1 MSTERLVAEFKA
13 LVRIDSES
21 FEEGAFQKQ
30 LMQSFKDLGLHIW
43 EDDTMAQ
50 TGLGA
55 NNFIAR
61 LDGDV
66 SIEPLFFSS
75 HIDTVSPGK
84 GIQPIEKNGR
94 VISDQTTILA
104 ADDKAGIAIMLE
116 LIKRLKERDIQH
128 GPLEFILTP
137 GEEVGLLGAKAVDMD
152 QLQAKYGYVLDNGGP
167 VGGIITASPTM
178 QRLNIRVTGKAAHAG
193 LEPEKGISAIEVAS
207 RAIVR
212 MKLGRIDEETT
223 ANIGQIQGGTAM
235 NIVMDHLELIAEVR
249 SLNHQKC
256 LDQVESMRQALE
268 EEAERSGAQL
278 DFQATQLIT
287 GYQFDPAHPLLAHA
301 ERSLEPLGR
310 KARFER
316 SGGGTDANVFNEKG
330 KAVVNVSIGYEN
342 IHTVEEYIPIDE
354 FEHAV
359 EFALQLVKGMPAFRA
374 DPVD

>member
-21 FEEGAFQKQ
+21 FAEGAFQKH

-61 LDGDV
+61 LDGEA

-84 GIQPIEKNGR
+84 GIQPIEENGR
-94 VISDQTTILA
+94 VVSDQTTILA

-116 LIKRLKERDIQH
+116 LIKRLKEQNIQH

-137 GEEVGLLGAKAVDMD
+137 GEEVGLLGAKAADMD

-207 RAIVR
+207 QAIVR

-223 ANIGQIQGGTAM
+223 ANIGQIHGGTAM
-235 NIVMDHLELIAEVR
+235 NIVMDHLELVAEVR

-256 LDQVESMRQALE
+256 LDQVEAMRKALE
-268 EEAERSGAQL
+268 EEVERSGAQL
-278 DFQATQLIT
+278 DFLATQLIT
-287 GYQFDPAHPLLAHA
+287 GYQFDSAHPLLAHA
-301 ERSLEPLGR
+301 KRSLELLAR
-310 KARFER
+310 EARFER

-330 KAVVNVSIGYEN
+330 KTVVNVSIGYEN

-354 FEHAV
+354 FERAV
-359 EFALQLVKGMPAFRA
+359 EFALQLVKGMPDFH
-374 DPVD
+374 VESGE

>member
-1 MSTERLVAEFKA
+1 MSTERLVEEFKS
-13 LVRIDSES
+13 LVRLDSES
-21 FEEGAFQKQ
+21 FAEGAFQKDLVQ
-30 LMQSFKDLGLHIW
+30 RFKGLGLDIW
-43 EDDTMAQ
+43 EDDTVAQ

-61 LDGDV
+61 LDGDA

-75 HIDTVSPGK
+75 HIDTVSPGQ

-94 VISDQTTILA
+94 VESDKTTILA

-116 LIKRLKERDIQH
+116 LIKRLKEQNIQH

-152 QLQAKYGYVLDNGGP
+152 QLQARYGYVLDNGGP

-178 QRLNIRVTGKAAHAG
+178 QRLNISVTGKAAHAG

-207 RAIVR
+207 KAIVR
-212 MKLGRIDEETT
+212 MKLGRIDDETT
-223 ANIGQIQGGTAM
+223 ANIGQVHGGTAM
-235 NIVMDHLELIAEVR
+235 NIVMDHMEMIAEVR

-256 LDQVESMRQALE
+256 LAQVEAMRQALE
-268 EEAERSGAQL
+268 EEMERSGAQL

-301 ERSLEPLGR
+301 KRSLEALGR
-310 KARFER
+310 EARFER

-342 IHTVEEYIPIDE
+342 IHTVEEYIPVDE

-359 EFALQLVKGMPAFRA
+359 EFALQLVKGMPAFHA
-374 DPVD
+374 ESGE